1 MQADGLS
8 LTPSTGGPDTL
19 TCVIAQLEN
28 PPDNTSSP
36 NSSPNKKMRLPK
48 LPTETVIEMRSWG
61 MVTNWMIPFWND
73 YQSSLATFG
82 IQFCDLHDSHCDA
95 QPAPYELAPYF
106 GCARNASQQ
115 DLFVKMI
122 DKGTPED
129 QIYRY
134 LAGCKELYDSCT
146 FKWGAGYRITDFNT
160 LRAILTF
167 IRCTL
172 TGLTFLHDHRI
183 AHRDIHE
190 TNILLNWYCRDI
202 QKASCT
208 ERLRAHYQSSSALY
222 ALFDFD
228 LSLHLPPTTSLKD
241 CLRPASEAFIGRS
254 DYHPTDIYQ
263 GEPYYNPFAFDVACL
278 GNLFSY
284 YFAEAI
290 PANPFLAALFS
301 RMTTHII
308 DDRFTAAEA
317 LAFVR
322 EIEGELPPDVLDSA
336 VTLRPDCDVLDHPER
351 YWSRLHPDDQIKW
364 QAHRPPPLTWTTRVL
379 RRISTTEL
387 GCRVVPFVRR
397 SLGI

>member
-1 MQADGLS
+1 MIVNGVRRLFPL
-8 LTPSTGGPDTL
+8 LTTIL
-19 TCVIAQLEN
+19 V
-28 PPDNTSSP
+28 
-36 NSSPNKKMRLPK
+36 K
-48 LPTETVIEMRSWG
+48 
-61 MVTNWMIPFWND
+61 
-73 YQSSLATFG
+73 
-82 IQFCDLHDSHCDA
+82 
-95 QPAPYELAPYF
+95 PYF
-106 GCARNASQQ
+106 GCARNALQQ

-134 LAGCKELYDSCT
+134 LAGCKELYDSRT
-146 FKWGAGYRITDFNT
+146 FQCVLPPIAIIGSPYKFAFAAMPMWGAEYRITDFDT
-160 LRAILTF
+160 LRAILIF

-172 TGLTFLHDHRI
+172 IGLAFLHDHRI

-190 TNILLNWYCRDI
+190 SNILLNWYCRDV

-208 ERLRAHYQSSSALY
+208 KCLRAHYQSSSALY

-228 LSLHLPPTTSLKD
+228 LSLHLPPSTSLKD

-278 GNLFSY
+278 GNLFSF

-290 PANPFLAALFS
+290 PSSPFLAALFS
-301 RMTTHII
+301 RMTTHVI

-317 LAFVR
+317 LAFVH
-322 EIEGELPPDVLDSA
+322 EIEGALPPDVLDSA
-336 VTLRPDCDVLDHPER
+336 VNLKPDCDVLDHPER

-364 QAHRPPPLTWTTRVL
+364 QSHRPPPLSWTTRIM
-379 RRISTTEL
+379 RWISTTEL
-387 GCRVVPFVRR
+387 GCRIVPFVRR